1 MRGNKKTIRVLHTKT
16 MSIQL
21 WNNYT
26 NPINNSNNFF
36 LCSIY
41 NTAPKRKKDTNDVI
55 ESCTLLDSFINLQVD
70 G

>member
-1 MRGNKKTIRVLHTKT
+1 

-26 NPINNSNNFF
+26 NPINNSNKF
-36 LCSIY
+36 LFCVLFI
-41 NTAPKRKKDTNDVI
+41 TLHQKEKKKDTNDVI